1 MQGSRVQFGDRKGQS
16 KVNYPWRI
24 ETWKM
29 DPATDET
36 GKETNGQEDD
46 NKDKDEEPVV
56 DENEFQKCS
65 RKGRRDACPDIH
77 CKCGDSK
84 HSDQC
89 LLHKENLETELEEK
103 SMDEKT
109 WKISPLRTLLSTRPA
124 CFERLFNLT
133 SVIYLWAVW
142 HGADVWTSLIFFGKK
157 LLSSHFYLH

>member
-1 MQGSRVQFGDRKGQS
+1 
-16 KVNYPWRI
+16 
-24 ETWKM
+24 M

-103 SMDEKT
+103 SMDEKA

-157 LLSSHFYLH
+157 TAKQPFLPTLEAKDGVKEEKYHYL